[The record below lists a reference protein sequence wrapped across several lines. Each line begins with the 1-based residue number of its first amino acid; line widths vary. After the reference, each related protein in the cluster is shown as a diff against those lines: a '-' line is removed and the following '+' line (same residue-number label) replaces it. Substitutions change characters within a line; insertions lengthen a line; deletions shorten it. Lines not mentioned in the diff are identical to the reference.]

1 MKLNKKYIYPK
12 TIREAINGKRH
23 YNINDGK
30 YKLPSVTTILS
41 ATQDPEKTASLNAWR
56 LKMGEDNAARIVEE
70 SAARGTAMH
79 KILEKYILEEGYL
92 DETVVGKQA
101 HNMAIRVIEQGL
113 SNISEYYGTECT
125 LYYPGLYAGQ
135 TDLVAL
141 HKNELAI
148 VDFKQTNKPKKREW
162 IEDYCIQLA
171 AYAMA
176 HNYVYK
182 TNIAKGVVMMC
193 SKDNYYQEF
202 VIEGKEFQKYMH
214 KFLEK
219 VDQYYKPNRTFKNR
233 GEKWDYR
240 VKITIR
246 NDRLLKAIEKNKIH
260 SVRKF
265 CMLYDIDYG
274 KTCHIISGKL
284 KPLNKKGNPI
294 AIVNKIL
301 DCLNISLED
310 AFTERQLKG
319 FVKTNYQ
326 ISMSEDNLKQLISPI
341 KNQEHKFIEKDVKL
355 KISEAFS
362 RRLNP
367 REEKILRLR
376 YGFGDEK
383 ENSLSEIAKIFN
395 VSKSRIGEIIKRAE
409 IKLKHPSVSNNII
422 NTGFAEIYTKVKLDN
437 ELIKNA
443 QRGAKINGL

>member
-41 ATQDPEKTASLNAWR
+41 ATQDPKKTESLDAWR
-56 LKMGEDNAARIVEE
+56 LKMGEDNATRIVEE

-92 DETVVGKQA
+92 DETAVGKQA

-148 VDFKQTNKPKKREW
+148 VDFKQTNKPKRREW

-219 VDQYYKPNRTFKNR
+219 VDQYYKQI
-233 GEKWDYR
+233 E
-240 VKITIR
+240 
-246 NDRLLKAIEKNKIH
+246 LLKIE
-260 SVRKF
+260 
-265 CMLYDIDYG
+265 
-274 KTCHIISGKL
+274 
-284 KPLNKKGNPI
+284 
-294 AIVNKIL
+294 
-301 DCLNISLED
+301 
-310 AFTERQLKG
+310 ER
-319 FVKTNYQ
+319 
-326 ISMSEDNLKQLISPI
+326 
-341 KNQEHKFIEKDVKL
+341 
-355 KISEAFS
+355 
-362 RRLNP
+362 
-367 REEKILRLR
+367 
-376 YGFGDEK
+376 
-383 ENSLSEIAKIFN
+383 
-395 VSKSRIGEIIKRAE
+395 
-409 IKLKHPSVSNNII
+409 
-422 NTGFAEIYTKVKLDN
+422 
-437 ELIKNA
+437 
-443 QRGAKINGL
+443 NGL